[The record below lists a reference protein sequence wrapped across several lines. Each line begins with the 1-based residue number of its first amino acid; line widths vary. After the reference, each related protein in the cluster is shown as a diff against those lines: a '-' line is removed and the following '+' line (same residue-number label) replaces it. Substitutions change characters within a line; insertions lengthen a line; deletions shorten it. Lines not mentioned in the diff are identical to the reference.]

1 MTAQPRGLPI
11 PEFDAERLLRVLDRH
26 AVEYVVVGA
35 LAAVIH
41 GAPVMTQDLDLMPE
55 PSRANGERLAAA
67 LAELR
72 AVPFDDPER
81 IDPRTG
87 HVPEA
92 PDFAY
97 SADALA
103 RHDTWHL
110 TTDAG
115 LVDITASLSGIAG
128 GYRLIAGNSERR
140 QVFGVAVAVASL
152 EDVIGSKRAADR
164 PKDRAALPAL
174 EETLRRLR
182 RPRR

>member
-1 MTAQPRGLPI
+1 VTVEPRGLPI

-26 AVEYVVVGA
+26 AVEYVIVGA

-41 GAPVMTQDLDLMPE
+41 GAPVMTQDLDVMPE
-55 PSRANGERLAAA
+55 PSRRNGERLAGA

-97 SADALA
+97 TADALA
-103 RHDTWHL
+103 RH
-110 TTDAG
+110 G
-115 LVDITASLSGIAG
+115 GRCSASPCPSPRWKTSSRASVGRTG
-128 GYRLIAGNSERR
+128 RR
-140 QVFGVAVAVASL
+140 TGRRCPRW
-152 EDVIGSKRAADR
+152 KRR
-164 PKDRAALPAL
+164 
-174 EETLRRLR
+174 
-182 RPRR
+182 